1 MKKNMLLLST
11 LLVFFLIS
19 TSNSQT
25 MIRVGSIPVPAY
37 EEDGWG
43 NAISG
48 VDFDGDGRQE
58 IYVVNNNYADV
69 PNGLI
74 PKIFKYEFNGT
85 TWDSVW
91 GATLDI
97 PKQNSWPPL
106 AYGDLDKDGKMEII
120 WAPVNFLDATVNANP
135 NRIIVFEEKGDG
147 SDIMGVPSGNNYL
160 PNADYQLQTADMFE
174 LRPVKITIKD
184 IDRDNTDEIIFAD
197 RQANWRYGVVSV
209 NTIPDNG
216 NGSEIWNVESNGL
229 AQGINASTI
238 YDMAVVDSTIYII
251 HSNGSVTP
259 VRYANGTYT
268 VGTNQV
274 NVVPTGSWK
283 SAQVA
288 DINKDGQQEI
298 VAGGWGTTNT
308 GLYLL
313 QKSGDTL
320 LTSTIYTFPAAS
332 RIYGGAT
339 GDIDKDGKVD
349 FVFGSR
355 GGTPNAIIWRLEYQS
370 GDIKLPGSYTVNI
383 IDSSVVATGGRFDI
397 VNIGNVDQDTLNE
410 VVYGNGGEN
419 GRTPLTIL
427 DVTGQLPVEL
437 AAFSA
442 VRENNNVKLSWSTA
456 TETNNL
462 GFEVQR
468 KTANNEF
475 VSAGFVKG
483 NGTTT
488 TKQYYSFVDKELSAE
503 NYTYRL
509 KQIDHNGNYS
519 YSDEINVDMIAP
531 NQFTLNQ
538 NYPNPFN
545 PTTTISFSIPVK
557 SNIILKVYNI
567 AGEEVANLINNEIM
581 EAGLHNIRFDAS
593 KLVSGVYIYKL
604 TADAQTLV
612 NKMML
617 MK

>member
-1 MKKNMLLLST
+1 
-11 LLVFFLIS
+11 
-19 TSNSQT
+19 
-25 MIRVGSIPVPAY
+25 
-37 EEDGWG
+37 
-43 NAISG
+43 
-48 VDFDGDGRQE
+48 
-58 IYVVNNNYADV
+58 
-69 PNGLI
+69 
-74 PKIFKYEFNGT
+74 
-85 TWDSVW
+85 
-91 GATLDI
+91 
-97 PKQNSWPPL
+97 
-106 AYGDLDKDGKMEII
+106 
-120 WAPVNFLDATVNANP
+120 
-135 NRIIVFEEKGDG
+135 
-147 SDIMGVPSGNNYL
+147 
-160 PNADYQLQTADMFE
+160 
-174 LRPVKITIKD
+174 
-184 IDRDNTDEIIFAD
+184 
-197 RQANWRYGVVSV
+197 
-209 NTIPDNG
+209 
-216 NGSEIWNVESNGL
+216 
-229 AQGINASTI
+229 
-238 YDMAVVDSTIYII
+238 
-251 HSNGSVTP
+251 
-259 VRYANGTYT
+259 
-268 VGTNQV
+268 
-274 NVVPTGSWK
+274 
-283 SAQVA
+283 
-288 DINKDGQQEI
+288 
-298 VAGGWGTTNT
+298 
-308 GLYLL
+308 
-313 QKSGDTL
+313 
-320 LTSTIYTFPAAS
+320 
-332 RIYGGAT
+332 
-339 GDIDKDGKVD
+339 
-349 FVFGSR
+349 
-355 GGTPNAIIWRLEYQS
+355 
-370 GDIKLPGSYTVNI
+370 

-475 VSAGFVKG
+475 VSAGFIKG